1 MSGRVVH
8 GLREPGFAADVRLGD
23 APVLALSGNADI
35 AAAATFGALIA
46 ELHAEL
52 VASAAREIVVD
63 LTQLEFMSASAFN
76 AFVAWLGLVQ
86 ELPPERRYHVR
97 FRPSDK
103 ILWQKR
109 SLRTLSCFATDL
121 VEIEG

>member
-1 MSGRVVH
+1 MTGRVVQ
-8 GLREPGFAADVRLGD
+8 GIREPGFAASVRIGD
-23 APVLALSGNADI
+23 APELALSGNADI
-35 AAAATFGALIA
+35 AAATTFGALIA
-46 ELHAEL
+46 HLHTEL
-52 VASAAREIVVD
+52 VACAAREIVVD
-63 LTQLEFMSASAFN
+63 LTELEFMSASAFN

-97 FRPSDK
+97 FRPNDK

-109 SLRTLSCFATDL
+109 SLQTLSCFATDL